1 MAGLIKKI
9 ASYGGL
15 GGAAGAYASNKSF
28 RKGVNSF
35 LGGTPDQI
43 QQISNLRPDQEALSN
58 QLVQAGKEKGAGGAF
73 GDVADYYRGN
83 LSDNPADFNAFA
95 APALRQYNQDIMPG
109 IAEQFAG
116 YGSSGSGSLS
126 SSGFQNAQV
135 QGATDLSERLG
146 ALRANLRQNSASGL
160 ANIGQLGLQSF
171 QTNRDVPG
179 TPGFLSQIAP
189 AAGAVAGTIFGGPA
203 GGAAG
208 YQAGNMFS
216 NMFGSGANRV
226 GSNSSPYGNT
236 QGRASPQLG
245 TQTVPNFG
253 R

>member
-1 MAGLIKKI
+1 MSFLTKGLAALTGIGIPYAANKK
-9 ASYGGL
+9 
-15 GGAAGAYASNKSF
+15 F
-28 RKGVNSF
+28 RNGVNSF
-35 LGGTPDQI
+35 LGGSPGQV
-43 QQISNLRPDQEALSN
+43 QQLSTLRPDQEALSQ
-58 QLVQAGKEKGAGGAF
+58 QLVQAGQQPGAGGAF
-73 GDVADYYRGN
+73 GDAADYYRNN

-116 YGSSGSGSLS
+116 YGGSGGSLN

-171 QTNRDVPG
+171 QQNHQVPG
-179 TPGFLSQIAP
+179 TEGFLSQAAP
-189 AAGAVAGTIFGGPA
+189 AVSSALTAYAGSPAGSAQLANSWFGGRGKQV
-203 GGAAG
+203 GGKTPV
-208 YQAGNMFS
+208 YQGGGIA
-216 NMFGSGANRV
+216 
-226 GSNSSPYGNT
+226 
-236 QGRASPQLG
+236 ASPQLG